1 MRSSVTTPPGPRVAT
16 VGSTARAL
24 RREIAAHNRQVL
36 LIAAFTLFVAA
47 LLWTVLF
54 AVCCWAVLF
63 VLTIRGEP
71 DPALPRGFGVLFAVA
86 ALCSVIY
93 AWLDSRLPRHAFPRD
108 DKRPVEI
115 AADFLLALPRITLA
129 VWGTLRAWL
138 WLNRA
143 ERVLAAEFLHRLQR
157 ARHVAMHSVPLDIP
171 GEPQRF
177 RILFALQ
184 IIRVIEMRRDGNE
197 TRITLDS
204 RRPRSLFAA

>member
-1 MRSSVTTPPGPRVAT
+1 MRASGSTPPGPRVAT

-24 RREIAAHNRQVL
+24 RREIASHNRQVL
-36 LIAAFTLFVAA
+36 LIATFTLLVAA
-47 LLWTVLF
+47 LLWTVLY

-63 VLTIRGEP
+63 SFIVADSARESVP
-71 DPALPRGFGVLFAVA
+71 PGFGLLFAIA

-93 AWLDSRLPRHAFPRD
+93 AWLDSRLTPHALPRD
-108 DKRPVEI
+108 DKRLPEI

-138 WLNRA
+138 WLSQA
-143 ERVLAAEFLHRLQR
+143 ECVMAAEFLHRLQR
-157 ARHVAMHSVPLDIP
+157 ARRAAMHSVPLDIP
-171 GEPQRF
+171 GGPQRF

-197 TRITLDS
+197 TWITLNS
-204 RRPRSLFAA
+204 QRPRSLFAA